1 MNYIVKYFRET
12 VAGRFPD
19 MAEEL
24 DTALDERMK
33 ALWAEHSA
41 ASKDERFHLES
52 QIIPGIA
59 AYQVLQ
65 TVMDK
70 NEALETVHSYVERRA
85 LKFRAVIVKLLKIPG
100 LYRLVPVVFTKGTR
114 RSFGESA
121 GFRAD
126 ETEVGGRVWR
136 LDMLKCPYNDNCI
149 KHGCPELCRC
159 FCDSDDVTYGDL
171 HEKLVWHRTKTL
183 GRGGDRCDFCVRVKE
198 ETE

>member
-19 MAEEL
+19 RAEEL

-33 ALWAEHSA
+33 ALLAEHSA

-85 LKFRAVIVKLLKIPG
+85 LKFRAVIVKLLKAIPHNS
-100 LYRLVPVVFTKGTR
+100 KC
-114 RSFGESA
+114 
-121 GFRAD
+121 AD
-126 ETEVGGRVWR
+126 A
-136 LDMLKCPYNDNCI
+136 PAN
-149 KHGCPELCRC
+149 
-159 FCDSDDVTYGDL
+159 FSSD
-171 HEKLVWHRTKTL
+171 
-183 GRGGDRCDFCVRVKE
+183 
-198 ETE
+198 